1 MMGKSQLNLLMGET
15 QELYSPD
22 EAVGYE
28 LAGSS
33 ALFKGDYKLVRNFP
47 PFGDKKWR
55 LFNIVKDPV
64 ERYDLSSEMP
74 KRFSDM
80 LKDYEDYKTKVKMV
94 EVSEDY
100 HVIKQ
105 LQKNLAR
112 YAEDGTVL
120 H

>member
-1 MMGKSQLNLLMGET
+1 
-15 QELYSPD
+15 
-22 EAVGYE
+22 
-28 LAGSS
+28 
-33 ALFKGDYKLVRNFP
+33 
-47 PFGDKKWR
+47 
-55 LFNIVKDPV
+55 
-64 ERYDLSSEMP
+64 MP
-74 KRFSDM
+74 KRFREM
-80 LKDYEDYKTKVKMV
+80 LKDYEDYKTKVNLV